1 MTRGI
6 IACGIPTPHH
16 LLAGNPALKANATP
30 RGALRDGRT
39 PGSNAPMQPVRHR
52 GMAGITATIGATM
65 FADYHVHTEFS
76 DDSVFP
82 LNDVCALAIERG
94 IDEICITDHVDYGVR
109 PDWDEYRRDPS
120 CAKMFEGKPSINVD
134 YERYFPA
141 IAGARERFA
150 PELTVKTGMEFG
162 VQSHTIDR
170 FRALFDRHAAEWDFI
185 ILSIHQVGDKEF
197 WDGTFQEGKT
207 QEEYNMQ
214 HYEEMLRVVQ
224 GFDNWSVIG
233 HVDHIKRYDP
243 LGPWPDANIRDIV
256 AAIFK
261 EAIRRG
267 KGIELNTSSVR
278 YGLSDLTPSTE
289 ILRLY
294 RDLGGRILTLGSDS
308 HKPEHLGAHI
318 PVMRERLRALGFDEF
333 CTFDHMEPVF
343 HKL

>member
-16 LLAGNPALKANATP
+16 LPAGNIALKANATP

-141 IAGARERFA
+141 IAEARERFA

-197 WDGTFQEGKT
+197 WDGAFQEGKT

-256 AAIFK
+256 AAIFE
-261 EAIRRG
+261 EAIRSG

>member
-1 MTRGI
+1 M

-16 LLAGNPALKANATP
+16 LPAGNIALKANATP
-30 RGALRDGRT
+30 RGTLRDGRT

-141 IAGARERFA
+141 IAEARERFA

-197 WDGTFQEGKT
+197 WDGAFQEGKT

-256 AAIFK
+256 AAIFE

-318 PVMRERLRALGFDEF
+318 PMMRERLQEIGFTEF

>member
-1 MTRGI
+1 M
-6 IACGIPTPHH
+6 PQ
-16 LLAGNPALKANATP
+16 
-30 RGALRDGRT
+30 GALRAGRT
-39 PGSNAPMQPVRHR
+39 SGSNAPMQLVRHR

-141 IAGARERFA
+141 IAEARERFA
-150 PELTVKTGMEFG
+150 PGLTVKTGMEFG

-197 WDGTFQEGKT
+197 WDGAFQEGKT

-256 AAIFK
+256 AAIFE

-318 PVMRERLRALGFDEF
+318 PAMRERLRALGFDEF

>member
-1 MTRGI
+1 M
-6 IACGIPTPHH
+6 
-16 LLAGNPALKANATP
+16 
-30 RGALRDGRT
+30 
-39 PGSNAPMQPVRHR
+39 
-52 GMAGITATIGATM
+52 
-65 FADYHVHTEFS
+65 
-76 DDSVFP
+76 
-82 LNDVCALAIERG
+82 
-94 IDEICITDHVDYGVR
+94 
-109 PDWDEYRRDPS
+109 
-120 CAKMFEGKPSINVD
+120 
-134 YERYFPA
+134 
-141 IAGARERFA
+141 
-150 PELTVKTGMEFG
+150 
-162 VQSHTIDR
+162 
-170 FRALFDRHAAEWDFI
+170 
-185 ILSIHQVGDKEF
+185 GDKEF
-197 WDGTFQEGKT
+197 WDGAFQEGKT

-256 AAIFK
+256 AAIFE
-261 EAIRRG
+261 EAIRSG

-318 PVMRERLRALGFDEF
+318 PAMRERLRALGFDEF

>member
-16 LLAGNPALKANATP
+16 LPAGNIALKANATP

-141 IAGARERFA
+141 IAEARERFA

-197 WDGTFQEGKT
+197 WDGAFQEGKT

-256 AAIFK
+256 AAIFE

-318 PVMRERLRALGFDEF
+318 PAMRERLRALGFDEF

>member
-1 MTRGI
+1 
-6 IACGIPTPHH
+6 
-16 LLAGNPALKANATP
+16 
-30 RGALRDGRT
+30 
-39 PGSNAPMQPVRHR
+39 
-52 GMAGITATIGATM
+52 M

-141 IAGARERFA
+141 IAEARERFA

-170 FRALFDRHAAEWDFI
+170 FRVLFDRHAAEWDFI

-197 WDGTFQEGKT
+197 WDGAFQEGKT

-256 AAIFK
+256 AAIFE